1 LLQHLLYYIIFYCT
15 CADSFRQCK

>member
-1 LLQHLLYYIIFYCT
+1 LQHLLYYIIFYCT